1 MLAIEVKRKKRIP
14 SQSVENQPQKSKRQ
28 EGKEGKDTWMTDCGD
43 QLFDVFSEIQ
53 MVNVLME
60 GGRFDSDFYQD
71 QVDPSARKLV
81 IETVRVRLE
90 FVEAEKKLSDKKAR
104 SFARK
109 LSALGQNKVV
119 KEYCDDLPE
128 ISDEPDYE
136 SLHSRH
142 PGRQL
147 AAPPGLT
154 Y

>member
-1 MLAIEVKRKKRIP
+1 
-14 SQSVENQPQKSKRQ
+14 
-28 EGKEGKDTWMTDCGD
+28 
-43 QLFDVFSEIQ
+43 

-71 QVDPSARKLV
+71 QVDPSARELV
-81 IETVRVRLE
+81 IETVRVRQE

-104 SFARK
+104 RFARK

-136 SLHSRH
+136 EAEKSPFKAPREIVGSTSRSTI
-142 PGRQL
+142 L
-147 AAPPGLT
+147 KC
-154 Y
+154 